1 MQPNRRSYQNKELL
15 IVHMAKAKQFFKKM
29 HFQMTS
35 EKDTHHTGYTEP
47 KNNVQEEPW
56 RL

>member
-1 MQPNRRSYQNKELL
+1 
-15 IVHMAKAKQFFKKM
+15 MAKAKQFFKKM